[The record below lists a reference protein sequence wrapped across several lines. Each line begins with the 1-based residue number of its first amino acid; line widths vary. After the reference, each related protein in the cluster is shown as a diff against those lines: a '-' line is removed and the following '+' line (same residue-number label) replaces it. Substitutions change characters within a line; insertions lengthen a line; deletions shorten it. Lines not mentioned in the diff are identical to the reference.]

1 MKRPLVLLLPLALV
15 LLFGGASLY
24 AQEDVKA
31 RIDAMERELQ
41 SLKAS
46 LARQGER
53 ADKDQTLITELKE
66 KNELQAKKMEDIS
79 KAHEQMEKRF
89 TLDEFYGPKASEDFA
104 KKGLSPQFGGIY
116 TKPFLRKMG
125 RNTYLGGYMDASF
138 RS

>member
-1 MKRPLVLLLPLALV
+1 MDNYRDRVSITRRREDMKRPLVLLLPFALV

-46 LARQGER
+46 LTKQEER

-79 KAHEQMEKRF
+79 QVNNILIKDLYNLMPIFLELQIQ
-89 TLDEFYGPKASEDFA
+89 T
-104 KKGLSPQFGGIY
+104 GL
-116 TKPFLRKMG
+116 
-125 RNTYLGGYMDASF
+125 LGFQYIN
-138 RS
+138 